1 MHFNNHVETLRLN
14 ITDVEALKVR
24 ERELERG
31 AEKVNISRIHSALI
45 ELEIH
50 RKPIIEV
57 TPKGKY
63 LTH

>member
-1 MHFNNHVETLRLN
+1 MHFSTQVETLRLN

-31 AEKVNISRIHSALI
+31 AAKVNISRIHSQLI

-50 RKPIIEV
+50 HRAVIDVTPII
-57 TPKGKY
+57 KR
-63 LTH
+63 LN

>member
-1 MHFNNHVETLRLN
+1 MHFSTQVETLRLN
-14 ITDVEALKVR
+14 ITDLEALKVR

-50 RKPIIEV
+50 KKTCIDV
-57 TPKGKY
+57 TPITKR
-63 LTH
+63 LN